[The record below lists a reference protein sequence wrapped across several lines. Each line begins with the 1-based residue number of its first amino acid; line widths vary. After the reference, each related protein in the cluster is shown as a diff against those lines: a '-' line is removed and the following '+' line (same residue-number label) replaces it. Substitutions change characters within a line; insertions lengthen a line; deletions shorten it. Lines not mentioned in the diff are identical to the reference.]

1 MKRSL
6 RTLAIA
12 AALACVLAP
21 SLARAQTC
29 TRAQLAEAVDKTGA
43 SLRKVT
49 TETAPQLQSRMRQL
63 KERKGWSD
71 ADYEEQAVALIS
83 DKRLADLDQQASDL
97 VARIDALGTP
107 KGDDVNCA
115 TIAELEATGAEL
127 IATVRTKASYAIGK
141 LDQALGAGSAPA
153 AKATPKAAEPKAAE
167 AKPEPKSEPKV
178 ALRAPDAKAEP
189 KAAPKP
195 DAKGPGGTVGG
206 WATSEPTPQVSA
218 EPPPPPQ
225 LPKGVFVDPQSEEGY
240 TIDEIREATRGFFG
254 QVSTGLASV
263 IEHAFK
269 SLGRPR
275 AYVLGSEGGGAFLAG
290 LRYGDGTLY
299 LRAGGSRKIFWHG
312 PSLGYDLG
320 VAGSKTM
327 FLIYG
332 LTSEEALFRRFT
344 GIDGSA
350 YVVGGVGLTL
360 LTDGKVVMAPIRSGL
375 GLRIGANIG
384 YVRFTPTATWN
395 PF

>member
-1 MKRSL
+1 MSRSL
-6 RTLAIA
+6 RILALA
-12 AALACVLAP
+12 AALAA
-21 SLARAQTC
+21 SLPAAAWSQTC

-49 TETAPQLQSRMRQL
+49 TETAPQLQAKMRQL

-71 ADYEEQAVALIS
+71 ADYEEQSVALIS
-83 DKRLADLDQQASDL
+83 DKRLSELDQQASDL
-97 VARIDALGTP
+97 VAKIDTLGTP

-115 TIAELEATGAEL
+115 TIAELEAAGAEL
-127 IATVRTKASYAIGK
+127 IATVRTKASYAMAK
-141 LDQALGAGSAPA
+141 LDQALGTGAPA
-153 AKATPKAAEPKAAE
+153 AKAAPKVEPRTA
-167 AKPEPKSEPKV
+167 EPKSEAKAEPKV
-178 ALRAPDAKAEP
+178 AARAPDAKSEP
-189 KAAPKP
+189 RAAPKP
-195 DAKGPGGTVGG
+195 DAKATPGAVGG
-206 WATSEPTPQVSA
+206 WATSEPAPQASA

-225 LPKGVFVDPQSEEGY
+225 LPKSVFVDPQSEEGY

-299 LRAGGSRKIFWHG
+299 LRSGGSRKIYWHG
-312 PSLGYDLG
+312 PSLGYDMG

-344 GIDGSA
+344 GVDGSA
-350 YVVGGVGLTL
+350 FVVGGVGLTL
-360 LTDGKVVMAPIRSGL
+360 LTDGNVVMAPIRSGL

>member
-1 MKRSL
+1 MSRSI
-6 RTLAIA
+6 RILALA
-12 AALACVLAP
+12 AALAATLPAAAW
-21 SLARAQTC
+21 SQTC
-29 TRAQLAEAVDKTGA
+29 TRAQLADAVDKTGA

-49 TETAPQLQSRMRQL
+49 TETAPQLQAKMRQL

-97 VARIDALGTP
+97 IARIDTLGTP
-107 KGDDVNCA
+107 KSDDVNCA
-115 TIAELEATGAEL
+115 TIAELEAAGAEL
-127 IATVRTKASYAIGK
+127 IATVRTKASYAIAK
-141 LDQALGAGSAPA
+141 LDQALGTGAPA
-153 AKATPKAAEPKAAE
+153 AAKAAPKPEPKAAEPKADTKA
-167 AKPEPKSEPKV
+167 EPKV
-178 ALRAPDAKAEP
+178 AARVPDAKTEP
-189 KAAPKP
+189 KAAPP
-195 DAKGPGGTVGG
+195 RPEAKAPAGAVGG
-206 WATSEPTPQVSA
+206 WATSEPTPQASA
-218 EPPPPPQ
+218 EPAPPPQ
-225 LPKGVFVDPQSEEGY
+225 LPKSVFVDPQSEEGY

-299 LRAGGSRKIFWHG
+299 LRAGGSRKVYWHG
-312 PSLGYDLG
+312 PSLGYDMG

-332 LTSEEALFRRFT
+332 LTGEEALFRRFT
-344 GIDGSA
+344 GVDGSA
-350 YVVGGVGLTL
+350 FVVGGVGLTL
-360 LTDGKVVMAPIRSGL
+360 LTDGNVVMAPIRSGL

-384 YVRFTPTATWN
+384 YVRFTPNATWN